1 VSAADFRRI
10 ALQLPQAVEA
20 AHMGHPDFRVEGK
33 IFASLWRTD
42 DRGTVKLT
50 PDQQEM
56 LLSAEPEVFT
66 PAAGAWGRK
75 GWTTVW
81 VDRADAATLES
92 VLGMAWRNT
101 APPRLVASQ
110 AEAVR

>member
-1 VSAADFRRI
+1 MAAADFRRV
-10 ALQLPQAVEA
+10 ALGLPEAVEA

-33 IFASLWRTD
+33 IFASLWHTN

-50 PDQQEM
+50 QDQQEM
-56 LLSAEPEVFT
+56 LLAAEPGMFT

-81 VDRADAATLES
+81 VDKIDAATLQS
-92 VLGMAWRNT
+92 VLAMAWRNT
-101 APPRLVASQ
+101 APAKLQSR
-110 AEAVR
+110 AELGA

>member
-1 VSAADFRRI
+1 MSAAEFRRI
-10 ALQLPQAVEA
+10 ALGLPEAVEA
-20 AHMGHPDFRVEGK
+20 AHMGHPDFRVAGK
-33 IFASLWRTD
+33 IFASLWHTN

-56 LLSAEPEVFT
+56 LMAAEPKMFT

-81 VDRADAATLES
+81 IDRADAATLQS
-92 VLGMAWRNT
+92 ALAMAWRNT
-101 APPRLVASQ
+101 APAKMQSRL
-110 AEAVR
+110 EGERM

>member
-1 VSAADFRRI
+1 MSAADFRRI
-10 ALQLPQAVEA
+10 ALDLPEAVEA
-20 AHMGHPDFRVEGK
+20 AHMGHPDFRVAGK
-33 IFASLWRTD
+33 IFASLWHTN

-56 LLSAEPEVFT
+56 LMAAEPEMFT

-81 VDRADAATLES
+81 VDRADDVTLQS
-92 VLGMAWRNT
+92 AIAMAWRNT
-101 APPRLVASQ
+101 APAKLVAGQ
-110 AEAVR
+110 AGDRS